1 MSDTHGIFRSV
12 EDVLATASATAPR
25 PRSDAAAS
33 RARLL
38 ALAGAAPRPDD
49 AADPHADETLPDADD
64 ARREL
69 EALCA
74 GVVLAREAGARLAV
88 FAEHAGADPDGAL
101 VFACLLHLAGDGE
114 GATFWWQLAAGAEVA
129 LAASCLFLDHTRR
142 GEFHDAAL
150 WLRRLDEAGSR
161 SPATPAGPV
170 PARSTT
176 RATPP
181 ATGTVTDA
189 VADAVADA
197 DLVSAL
203 RPTTEP
209 VVRPAPDAVVHP
221 DLEPIVDPDPDA
233 VVHPTLEPI
242 VDPTVR
248 SVTDPAVRSVVD
260 PVVRSVVDPAPR
272 SARGPIVG
280 ASVAPV
286 AGGAASLLTPRVR
299 RVLAGA
305 RRWVRHR
312 EHEDLGSVPTA
323 GRALAKEVFAIS
335 HQPVPSRPG
344 AWMVP
349 LPPTVRRRR
358 QAPAAPPS
366 TPGTPAPARTGALRE
381 LPPGRSTAFS
391 ALPMRHTSLTAL
403 AQQTPAAPH
412 VPDRWAAAMRVLDV
426 LHAVRAARRP
436 LSTGEIAA
444 AARQDRVLLGP
455 LLGWLCRHLL
465 LARLADGSFTVGPL
479 FSPAPAGDRVL
490 RHDALE
496 RLLGDLRD
504 TAGAA
509 VYISRY
515 THGEVDVQH
524 CADGPT
530 TPAVVPYVDFR
541 LAAHASAVG
550 KSLMAQL
557 GFAERMDHL
566 ARHRPVRLTQRTI
579 TNPATL
585 FRVLDGHGP
594 QASQFD
600 LLEYSDREVC
610 AAVPLTLDAQ
620 PACVALSLPAQHFP
634 RLVRA
639 ADILSN
645 RSGLLLLTLL
655 AELPADA
662 GPAPTVDGTPPAA
675 DRPAPAPSPATR
687 AGRPAASLASGSRP
701 GGLVVASGILTPVP
715 AAGIP
720 AFPTGPW

>member
-1 MSDTHGIFRSV
+1 MSETHGVFRSV
-12 EDVLATASATAPR
+12 EDVLATASATTPR
-25 PRSDAAAS
+25 PRADAAAS

-38 ALAGAAPRPDD
+38 AAAGAAPPPDD
-49 AADPHADETLPDADD
+49 TAEPRPGAVQPDAAPLYAALLDAAPLDAAPLDAAPLDAAPLDAALPDADD

-74 GVVLAREAGARLAV
+74 AVVLARDAGARLAV
-88 FAEHAGADPDGAL
+88 FAEHAGADPEGAL
-101 VFACLLHLAGDGE
+101 VFACVLHLTGDGE

-129 LAASCLFLDHTRR
+129 LAASCLFLDHARR

-150 WLRRLDEAGSR
+150 WLRRLGGTEDRPPTATTAR
-161 SPATPAGPV
+161 PADPGTPLTPG
-170 PARSTT
+170 

-181 ATGTVTDA
+181 AAHRAPAIGTERGTP
-189 VADAVADA
+189 
-197 DLVSAL
+197 LV
-203 RPTTEP
+203 E
-209 VVRPAPDAVVHP
+209 
-221 DLEPIVDPDPDA
+221 
-233 VVHPTLEPI
+233 
-242 VDPTVR
+242 
-248 SVTDPAVRSVVD
+248 
-260 PVVRSVVDPAPR
+260 
-272 SARGPIVG
+272 
-280 ASVAPV
+280 
-286 AGGAASLLTPRVR
+286 GAAACAAPGDAAPLLTPRVR

-305 RRWVRHR
+305 GRWVRRR
-312 EHEDLGSVPTA
+312 EHEDLGPVPTA

-335 HQPVPSRPG
+335 HQHVPARPG

-349 LPPTVRRRR
+349 LPPTVRRPGETLAEGVP
-358 QAPAAPPS
+358 APS
-366 TPGTPAPARTGALRE
+366 GPAPARPGTPRE
-381 LPPGRSTAFS
+381 LPPGRSAAFS
-391 ALPMRHTSLTAL
+391 ALPMRHASLTAL

-412 VPDRWAAAMRVLDV
+412 VPDRWAAALRVLDV
-426 LHAVRAARRP
+426 LHAVRAAQRP
-436 LSTGEIAA
+436 LSTGEIAS
-444 AARQDRVLLGP
+444 AARLDRVLLGP

-465 LARLADGSFTVGPL
+465 LARLADGAFTVGPL
-479 FSPAPAGDRVL
+479 FSPAPAGDPVL
-490 RHDALE
+490 RHDALT
-496 RLLGDLRD
+496 RLLDDLRD
-504 TAGAA
+504 TTGAA
-509 VYISRY
+509 IYISRY

-530 TPAVVPYVDFR
+530 TPAVVPYVDFK

-557 GFAERMDHL
+557 DFAERMDHL

-579 TNPATL
+579 TNPAVL

-639 ADILSN
+639 ADVLSN

-662 GPAPTVDGTPPAA
+662 GPVPA
-675 DRPAPAPSPATR
+675 DRTHPAQAAPAPPAPA
-687 AGRPAASLASGSRP
+687 LASGSP
-701 GGLVVASGILTPVP
+701 EGGLVVPSGILTPVP
-715 AAGIP
+715 AGGIA
-720 AFPTGPW
+720 AFPTGTW

>member
-1 MSDTHGIFRSV
+1 MSETHGVLRSV
-12 EDVLATASATAPR
+12 EDVLATASAGTPR

-38 ALAGAAPRPDD
+38 ALTGPAPRPHD
-49 AADPHADETLPDADD
+49 AAGADGDETLPDADD

-88 FAEHAGADPDGAL
+88 FTEHLGADPEGAL
-101 VFACLLHLAGDGE
+101 VFACVLHLAGDGE
-114 GATFWWQLAAGAEVA
+114 GATFWWQLAAGAEVT
-129 LAASCLFLDHTRR
+129 LAASCLFLDHARR

-150 WLRRLDEAGSR
+150 WLRRLDEAEGRPAAAATSPAR
-161 SPATPAGPV
+161 AATTPRDPTHPAVTPSVPATDPARPTPPDPARAGTPATPVPGPF
-170 PARSTT
+170 A
-176 RATPP
+176 A
-181 ATGTVTDA
+181 AA
-189 VADAVADA
+189 AA
-197 DLVSAL
+197 
-203 RPTTEP
+203 
-209 VVRPAPDAVVHP
+209 PAPGD
-221 DLEPIVDPDPDA
+221 
-233 VVHPTLEPI
+233 
-242 VDPTVR
+242 
-248 SVTDPAVRSVVD
+248 S
-260 PVVRSVVDPAPR
+260 
-272 SARGPIVG
+272 GP
-280 ASVAPV
+280 
-286 AGGAASLLTPRVR
+286 LLTPRVR
-299 RVLAGA
+299 RVLAGV
-305 RRWVRHR
+305 RRRVRHR

-323 GRALAKEVFAIS
+323 DRALAKEVFAIA

-349 LPPTVRRRR
+349 LPPTVRRPR
-358 QAPAAPPS
+358 QAFAATPS
-366 TPGTPAPARTGALRE
+366 EPGNPAPVPRAGVRE
-381 LPPGRSTAFS
+381 LPPGRSAAFS
-391 ALPMRHTSLTAL
+391 ALPMRHSSVTAL
-403 AQQTPAAPH
+403 AERTPAAPH

-426 LHAVRAARRP
+426 LHAVRAAQRP
-436 LSTGEIAA
+436 LSPGEIGRAA
-444 AARQDRVLLGP
+444 GLDRVPLGP

-465 LARLADGSFTVGPL
+465 LARLTDGSFTVGPL

-490 RHDALE
+490 RHDALA
-496 RLLGDLRD
+496 RLLDDLRD
-504 TAGAA
+504 TTGAA
-509 VYISRY
+509 VYVSRY

-557 GFAERMDHL
+557 DFAERMDHL
-566 ARHRPVRLTQRTI
+566 ARHRPVRLTRRTI
-579 TNPATL
+579 TSPDVL

-610 AAVPLTLDAQ
+610 AAVPLTLGAQ

-655 AELPADA
+655 AELPADT
-662 GPAPTVDGTPPAA
+662 GPAPA
-675 DRPAPAPSPATR
+675 DRTGQGAPATP
-687 AGRPAASLASGSRP
+687 LAPGTGSRP
-701 GGLVVASGILTPVP
+701 GGLVVASGVLTPVP
-715 AAGIP
+715 AGGIP
-720 AFPTGPW
+720 TFPAGTW